1 MYLIQINDE
10 TGLIDE
16 VETNSGWRAIKDFSN
31 LAKKKGIKA
40 MTAVALSVDYLSP
53 LSHYMEKDR
62 YARACDEIYGDR
74 EALDFEDELIL
85 KAIDKYRDLQLDPD
99 LETERINKEIK
110 LRLLEKINEAN
121 RNEDDIAIEKYRKS
135 LDSHEKTIETFNKRF
150 DKKLAIEK
158 AVTVTGYELSR
169 IEADIKS
176 RKKSKFVSHGDDAIN
191 PNKLGLI

>member
-1 MYLIQINDE
+1 MYLIQINEE
-10 TGLIDE
+10 TGLIDD
-16 VETNSGWRAIKDFSN
+16 VETNSGWKAIKAFSDV
-31 LAKKKGIKA
+31 AKAKGVKA
-40 MTAVALSVDYLSP
+40 MTVVALAIDYLSP

-62 YARACDEIYGDR
+62 YARACDEVYGKRD
-74 EALDFEDELIL
+74 ALNFEDELIL
-85 KAIDKYRDLQLDPD
+85 KAAEKYRDLQLDPD

-110 LRLLEKINEAN
+110 LRLLEKINQAN
-121 RNEDDIAIEKYRKS
+121 RDEDDTAIEKFRKS
-135 LDSHEKTIETFNKRF
+135 LESHEKTIESFNKRF
-150 DKKLAIEK
+150 DKKSAVEK